1 MQKYLILLIIV
12 MGTAW
17 SVSGQN
23 DPQYTQFMHNK
34 MALNPAYAGSK
45 EVLTFTS
52 LYRKQWSGVTGAP
65 TTFALNAHAPFFSNR
80 CGAGISLVGDQ
91 HGFYKSYNIGLNYSY
106 RIPMKNG
113 ATFSIGLSGQ
123 IEYGQIDFTMIDPM
137 DLNDEDI
144 PLNETARINPNVG
157 LGFYYNHPQY
167 YVGLSVPSF
176 MRTTVYSDNPEG
188 DLNLNDLRTYH
199 LMGGFMTRI
208 NHAVQFKPALLVTYN
223 PSAPIEVD
231 VNASFLFMDKIWVGA
246 SYRLG
251 DSFDAMI
258 QYQFNPQIRAGIAVD
273 LTTSELSQYSPGSF
287 EVMLEYGLSFEG
299 KGMNHLRYF

>member
-1 MQKYLILLIIV
+1 MQKYIILLIIV
-12 MGTAW
+12 VGTIW
-17 SVSGQN
+17 SVNGQS
-23 DPQYTQFMHNK
+23 DPHYTQFMHNK
-34 MALNPAYAGSK
+34 MAINPAYAGSK

-52 LYRKQWSGVTGAP
+52 LYRNQWSGVTGAP

-91 HGFYKSYNIGLNYSY
+91 HGFFKSYNIGLNYSY

-123 IEYGQIDFTMIDPM
+123 IEYGQIDFTMIDPADM
-137 DLNDEDI
+137 NDEDI
-144 PLNETARINPNVG
+144 PTSETSRINPNVG
-157 LGFYYNHPQY
+157 LGFYYSHPQY

-176 MRTTVYSDNPEG
+176 MRTAVYSNDPDG
-188 DLNLNDLRTYH
+188 GVNLNQLRTYH

-223 PSAPIEVD
+223 PSTPIEVD

-258 QYQFNPQIRAGIAVD
+258 QYQFNPQIRAGVAVD

-287 EVMLEYGLSFEG
+287 EVMLEYGLNFEG